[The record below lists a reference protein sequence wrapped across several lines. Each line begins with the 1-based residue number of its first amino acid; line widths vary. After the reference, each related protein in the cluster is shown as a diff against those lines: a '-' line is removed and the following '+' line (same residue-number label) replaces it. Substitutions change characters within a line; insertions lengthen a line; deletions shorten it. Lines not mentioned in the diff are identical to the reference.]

1 LVAHARFHCLSSAFL
16 CDHARNPVVTRAVK
30 GWDAGGMGEIR
41 QAAVTT
47 LRPAEVRA
55 FQIEG
60 QTVRCTCHAM

>member
-1 LVAHARFHCLSSAFL
+1 
-16 CDHARNPVVTRAVK
+16 
-30 GWDAGGMGEIR
+30 MGEIR